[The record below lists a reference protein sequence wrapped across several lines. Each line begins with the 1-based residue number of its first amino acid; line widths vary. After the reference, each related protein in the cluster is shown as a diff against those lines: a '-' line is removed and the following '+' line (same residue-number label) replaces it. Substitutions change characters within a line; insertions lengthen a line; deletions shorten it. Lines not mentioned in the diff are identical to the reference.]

1 MACPNRQELS
11 DFHIGKLPAASRDQV
26 AGHVMNCGACQATLA
41 SLSGKEDTSVDGV
54 KKPRSTSS
62 TGEPSTIGRGAQAPQ
77 VTVDLQT
84 FAQAVVDLGL
94 ADAQELT
101 QLVGR
106 LPADK
111 RTDPTTL
118 ARTLIELAKLTKF
131 QAQNLLQGRARGLR
145 FGDYLVLDGIGS
157 GGMGHVYRARHR
169 RMDRVVALKVLA
181 AASLKN
187 AESVARFQRE
197 VRAAAKLMHP
207 NIVTAFDAGDQDG
220 VHYLVMEYV
229 DGPDLASLV
238 KKRGPLGEAAALDY
252 VQQAARGFAFAHSKG
267 IVHRDIKPGNLLVAS
282 DGAVKILD
290 LGLARLND
298 HSDEADA
305 QARDELTQGGQVM
318 GTLDYMAPEQAL
330 NTSRADAKSDVY
342 SLGCTLYRIVCGENV
357 YGGTTVVEKILAHR
371 EQPIPSI
378 RRLRP
383 EIAPSVD
390 ALISRMVAKRPADRP
405 TMNEVVEAVEAIK
418 RGGTIAAPATFDPSL
433 PPSVAPL
440 SASPVYATAVPPG
453 AASIPTAAPSGPGA
467 IGASPR
473 VHVSAV
479 RRRSRGNGGA
489 VAALFGLSAAVVA
502 AAAWIYLK
510 NDDRVDGPTA
520 AGIANNAGPA
530 PSATP
535 APAPTSVAS
544 SGRPAATAVSSIV
557 SPTLSPPK
565 STPTAAPTAVVVA
578 ALPAGPAS
586 TTVAGST
593 MPAAVPDA
601 SLAAGPTLAGSSA
614 VPSRWPIPPSLDVSG
629 TYRFNT
635 GLSAVIYRRADTTP
649 VPNEELV
656 EPSSLGAP
664 VFGPEVR
671 AVVRSLDGWKTPPD
685 CSAVVSG
692 YLRVDERG
700 EYAFSCTGEYDRTLL
715 FVDGR
720 PMGTFRDLD
729 TRDLTNTPHRLTIR
743 KPVVSILCVA
753 YYYPKRPQTLSVQ
766 WRRPGATEFEPIPS
780 NLLYHQPKLEST
792 DVAAAGPSSSAP
804 SSGMPSSSGLSS
816 GEPSS
821 PASAMPTSPA
831 PGAVA
836 SATGAEA
843 PFMPVPFTIGGS
855 APGRTTIVPGLGVA
869 GPAAP
874 SPTGLASITMFSS
887 FEFTR
892 SQPAERFPDRQVPAY
907 LAQSA
912 ALQYVVTR
920 GKVDSRTGM
929 AEFRVTR
936 PGKLYLAAC
945 FETDGRLELNES
957 AERYDDAKLRNEGWN
972 PVETKT
978 LRLDVLPPGT
988 SPVDA
993 PHTIYER
1000 ACVQG
1005 DLFRIRTRKYAPPVL
1020 FVAPD
1025 DVPTTNPLAAAPPRA
1040 SDPSLI
1046 VGALQTGAMPADVVA
1061 GAITFRG
1068 PKGDRGDGANGLAV
1082 DVPHDYKT
1090 EGTQWRFKCT
1100 MQGDSGGVH
1109 LVHPHG
1115 AGHLRVQI
1123 TKSRIDLFVNGTWG
1137 TAPKIYTSG
1146 SSYPI
1151 SSNSSAAKLFP
1162 LSEQVSH
1169 VVVSKLD
1176 KAGSYELTLDGTWVV
1191 RAKIAGARPLRMIPP
1206 FTDTAAPPTLN
1217 AGQAALVIGPSFGLV
1232 NHVGEARLEPA
1243 GTLFPQGNVE
1253 RSTAPT
1259 TTVAGTTPR
1268 SIAQWILS
1276 LGGTVTS
1283 VNSTGKST
1291 YVRAGQ
1297 ALPDDVVTIV
1307 ELRLL
1312 DQSTFTD
1319 ADLAVVAT
1327 LKDLRLLEIHNSRIT
1342 GSGFEHLK
1350 NLTQL
1355 ASVSFGYNPLKEEYL
1370 QHLAAFPALTRVALS
1385 KTKVGD
1391 AGIAVFH
1398 GNPRIQELWLLGT
1411 LITDASMPT
1420 IASLGRLE
1428 TLSLN
1433 STAITDEA
1441 LPTISTMKK
1450 LSYLNLSST
1459 AVTDAGIIALR
1470 NMSALEVLHI
1480 SNTRVSDQSI
1490 STLAQLAKL
1499 RSVECKNSL
1508 ISRAAATAVHQQIP
1522 RINFYY

>member
-1 MACPNRQELS
+1 MDCPNRQELS
-11 DFHIGKLPAASRDQV
+11 DFHIGKLSPASRDVV
-26 AGHVMNCGACQATLA
+26 AGHVTNCGACQATLA
-41 SLSGKEDTSVDGV
+41 SLPGKEDTSLDGV

-62 TGEPSTIGRGAQAPQ
+62 AGEPSTIGRGAQAPH
-77 VTVDLQT
+77 VSVDLQT

-94 ADAQELT
+94 AEAQELN

-111 RTDPTTL
+111 RADPTTL
-118 ARTLIELAKLTKF
+118 ARALIELAKLTKF

-169 RMDRVVALKVLA
+169 RMDRIVALKVLT

-220 VHYLVMEYV
+220 VHYLVMEFV

-238 KKRGPLGEAAALDY
+238 KKRGPLGEAVALDY

-298 HSDEADA
+298 RSDEADA

-342 SLGCTLYRIVCGENV
+342 SLGCTLYRILCGENV

-390 ALISRMVAKRPADRP
+390 TLISRMVAKRPADRP
-405 TMNEVVEAVEAIK
+405 SMNEVVESVEAIK

-433 PPSVAPL
+433 PPSVVSPA
-440 SASPVYATAVPPG
+440 ASPVYATAVPPG
-453 AASIPTAAPSGPGA
+453 SASLPQATFPTASLPMAAASAPGA
-467 IGASPR
+467 LGASPR
-473 VHVSAV
+473 VHGSSV
-479 RRRSRGNGGA
+479 RRRRSNNGGV
-489 VAALFGLSAAVVA
+489 VAALFGLSAAAVA
-502 AAAWIYLK
+502 VAAWIYLK
-510 NDDRVDGPTA
+510 NNDRVDGPTP
-520 AGIANNAGPA
+520 AGVANNAGTA

-535 APAPTSVAS
+535 GPAPTSVAS
-544 SGRPAATAVSSIV
+544 AGRPAAAAVSSIV
-557 SPTLSPPK
+557 APKLSPSK

-578 ALPAGPAS
+578 SLPAGPAS
-586 TTVAGST
+586 TAVAGST
-593 MPAAVPDA
+593 MPAAGPAVAEA
-601 SLAAGPTLAGSSA
+601 STATA
-614 VPSRWPIPPSLDVSG
+614 RWPIPPPLNVSG

-635 GLSAVIYRRADTTP
+635 GLSAVIYRRSDITP

-656 EPSSLGAP
+656 EPPSLGAP
-664 VFGPEVR
+664 LFGPEVR

-729 TRDLTNTPHRLTIR
+729 TRDLTNTPHRLTID

-753 YYYPKRPQTLSVQ
+753 YYYPKRPQSLSVQ

-804 SSGMPSSSGLSS
+804 SSSMPSSG
-816 GEPSS
+816 GPSS
-821 PASAMPTSPA
+821 PASAMPTGPA

-874 SPTGLASITMFSS
+874 SSTGLASITMFSS

-988 SPVDA
+988 APVDA

-1090 EGTQWRFKCT
+1090 QGTQWRLNYT
-1100 MQGDSGGVH
+1100 VQGDAEGVH

-1123 TKSRIDLFVNGTWG
+1123 TKSRVDLFVNGSWG
-1137 TAPKIYTSG
+1137 PAPKIYTSG
-1146 SSYPI
+1146 SNYPK

-1162 LSEQVSH
+1162 LSEQVPH

-1176 KAGSYELTLDGTWVV
+1176 SSGNYELSLDGIWVA
-1191 RAKIAGARPLRMIPP
+1191 RAKVSSARPLRMIPP

-1217 AGQAALVIGPSFGLV
+1217 AGQAALVIGSSFDQM
-1232 NHVGEARLEPA
+1232 NHAGQARLEPA
-1243 GTLFPQGNVE
+1243 GTLGA
-1253 RSTAPT
+1253 TAT
-1259 TTVAGTTPR
+1259 AGTSGTARGGKTPPAPVAASPL
-1268 SIAQWILS
+1268 SIAQRIVAFGGSVTTVDSKGLLTDVRDATMLS
-1276 LGGTVTS
+1276 T
-1283 VNSTGKST
+1283 
-1291 YVRAGQ
+1291 
-1297 ALPDDVVTIV
+1297 DVADVLDI
-1307 ELRLL
+1307 RLTNPSSL
-1312 DQSTFTD
+1312 ADG
-1319 ADLAVVAT
+1319 DLAVIGTLKNLRRLTIQQAQITGVGFVH
-1327 LKDLRLLEIHNSRIT
+1327 LKDL
-1342 GSGFEHLK
+1342 
-1350 NLTQL
+1350 TQL
-1355 ASVSFGYNPLKEEYL
+1355 QFVDFGRNPVDDDGLEFLSALPSLTVVSFYRT
-1370 QHLAAFPALTRVALS
+1370 Q
-1385 KTKVGD
+1385 VGD
-1391 AGIAVFH
+1391 RGVEKLR
-1398 GNPRIQELWLLGT
+1398 GNT
-1411 LITDASMPT
+1411 
-1420 IASLGRLE
+1420 RLE
-1428 TLSLN
+1428 SLN
-1433 STAITDEA
+1433 LSNTPITDECMASIATLTSLRSLILDTTAIGDVGIEA
-1441 LPTISTMKK
+1441 LGTPSNLTTLLLGVTRVGDRSIPRLAQMKS
-1450 LSYLNLSST
+1450 LSNLT
-1459 AVTDAGIIALR
+1459 LR
-1470 NMSALEVLHI
+1470 NALVSPAGVQHLRTQLP
-1480 SNTRVSDQSI
+1480 NTRV
-1490 STLAQLAKL
+1490 
-1499 RSVECKNSL
+1499 N
-1508 ISRAAATAVHQQIP
+1508 
-1522 RINFYY
+1522 Y